1 LSDLSDLPV
10 TTLQGTQTT
19 FGALTAGK
27 AALVVNVASRCGL
40 TPQYAQLEAL
50 HEELADRGLTVI
62 GFPSNQFGG
71 QEPGSAEEIAEFCS
85 TTYGVTFPMS
95 AKIEVNGPDR
105 DPIYERLTE
114 VADAEGEAGDIQWN
128 FEKFLISPDG
138 AVVGRFRP
146 RIKPDA
152 PQIRAAIEAILPG
165 S

>member
-10 TTLQGTQTT
+10 TTLQGTQAT
-19 FGALTAGK
+19 FGALSAGR

-50 HEELADRGLTVI
+50 YEELADRGLTVI

-71 QEPGSAEEIAEFCS
+71 QEPGSAEQIAEFCS

-95 AKIEVNGPDR
+95 AKIDVNGPGR
-105 DPIYERLTE
+105 DAIYERLTE

-152 PQIRAAIEAILPG
+152 PQIRAAIEAVLPK
-165 S
+165 